1 MRCRQIPAGLPLE
14 LLKYPRPSKL
24 SLARGSSLH
33 SDGAVVCQLCGGDRI
48 VCQRRCAELGGA
60 GLVQLVDVDAADI
73 NQIQAGINQILG
85 SDLLGL
91 ARGNIRNGQ
100 YVSGRNASLRQG
112 RKLGNAL
119 VSQNSTPCY
128 GTV

>member
-1 MRCRQIPAGLPLE
+1 LI
-14 LLKYPRPSKL
+14 
-24 SLARGSSLH
+24 
-33 SDGAVVCQLCGGDRI
+33 
-48 VCQRRCAELGGA
+48 
-60 GLVQLVDVDAADI
+60 QLVDVNAADI

-91 ARGNIRNGQ
+91 ACGDIRNGQ
-100 YVSGRNASLRQG
+100 YVGGRNASLRQG

-128 GTV
+128 GQFSPLLP

>member
-1 MRCRQIPAGLPLE
+1 LI
-14 LLKYPRPSKL
+14 
-24 SLARGSSLH
+24 
-33 SDGAVVCQLCGGDRI
+33 
-48 VCQRRCAELGGA
+48 
-60 GLVQLVDVDAADI
+60 QLVDVNAADI

-100 YVSGRNASLRQG
+100 YISGRNASLRQG

-119 VSQNSTPCY
+119 VSQNSTPC
-128 GTV
+128 